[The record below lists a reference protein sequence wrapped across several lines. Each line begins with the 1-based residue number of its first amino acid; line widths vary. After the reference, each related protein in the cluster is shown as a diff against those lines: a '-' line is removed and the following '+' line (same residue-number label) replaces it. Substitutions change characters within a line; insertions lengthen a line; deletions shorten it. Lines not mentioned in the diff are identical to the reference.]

1 MNIVLI
7 GYRCSGKTVVGKI
20 VARELGRDF
29 MDTDE
34 LIEVNT
40 GCSIEKIIS
49 TKGWPCFRRVEKKM
63 IKKVAQ
69 KNNLVI
75 ATGGGVV
82 MDKENLKNLK
92 ENGWTVWLDAKPE
105 VLKQR
110 MFNEKNGGIVRPSLT
125 GDDPL
130 EEIQQ
135 VLDVRRPLYK
145 EAANI
150 VIDGTALYPW
160 QVADSIISALPKELQ
175 R

>member
-7 GYRCSGKTVVGKI
+7 GFRCSGKTVVGKM
-20 VARELGRDF
+20 VAREMGRDF
-29 MDTDE
+29 VDTDE
-34 LIEVNT
+34 LIEVDT
-40 GCSIEKIIS
+40 GYSIEKIIS
-49 TKGWPCFRRVEKKM
+49 IKGWPCFRRIEKKV

-92 ENGWTVWLDAKPE
+92 KNGWTVWLDANPE

-110 MFNEKNGGIVRPSLT
+110 MFKEKNGGIVRPSLT
-125 GDDPL
+125 GADPL

-150 VIDGTALYPW
+150 VIDSTALYPW
-160 QVADSIISALPKELQ
+160 QVADSIINAVPEEL
-175 R
+175 

>member
-7 GYRCSGKTVVGKI
+7 GFRCSGKTVVGKM
-20 VARELGRDF
+20 VAREMGRDF
-29 MDTDE
+29 VDTDE
-34 LIEVNT
+34 LIEVDT
-40 GCSIEKIIS
+40 GYSIEKIIS
-49 TKGWPCFRRVEKKM
+49 TKGWPCFRRIEKKV

-82 MDKENLKNLK
+82 MDKENLKNIK
-92 ENGWTVWLDAKPE
+92 KNGWTVWLDANPE

-110 MFNEKNGGIVRPSLT
+110 MFKEKNGGIVRPSLT

-150 VIDGTALYPW
+150 VIDSTVLYPLE
-160 QVADSIISALPKELQ
+160 VADSIIGALPKELQ